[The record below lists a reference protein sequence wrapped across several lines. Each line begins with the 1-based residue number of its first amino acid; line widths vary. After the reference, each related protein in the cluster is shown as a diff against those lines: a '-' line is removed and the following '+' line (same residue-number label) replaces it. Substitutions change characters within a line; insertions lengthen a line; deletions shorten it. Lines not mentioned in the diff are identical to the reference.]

1 MSTSPVTRRRS
12 LRLQEKHENK
22 IEDNEFQNGED
33 EELIDE
39 LDQNEAD
46 LNIKKIY
53 PSLNEELSSV
63 KRTTKKQSKKDLKEK
78 EKKPSP
84 KEKKSTPKR
93 KQKDEEKKDEETNWL
108 RIAFWFLV
116 AIAASYLL
124 YFNFPGKTIHT
135 NEWELF
141 RQEFELIKNNFSKV
155 IPESG
160 FRRLNSQVR
169 RILKDQDYSYPSLV
183 LILGSEQQKHITKC
197 LAKRYVEA
205 ISNSYRQKFIII
217 DGSSDGKN
225 EIINKFNQSFE
236 ANNYHVILVENL
248 EAIPTND
255 VMIFHRFT
263 DHENAIYRRAIIVL
277 TAYTPEK
284 IVLQG
289 NKRTEMDELASKMF
303 NEKWKDLVEDQ
314 RAALLSRLTPS
325 VVTVLYDGL
334 NKNYCN

>member
-1 MSTSPVTRRRS
+1 MIR
-12 LRLQEKHENK
+12 
-22 IEDNEFQNGED
+22 
-33 EELIDE
+33 
-39 LDQNEAD
+39 
-46 LNIKKIY
+46 
-53 PSLNEELSSV
+53 
-63 KRTTKKQSKKDLKEK
+63 
-78 EKKPSP
+78 
-84 KEKKSTPKR
+84 
-93 KQKDEEKKDEETNWL
+93 
-108 RIAFWFLV
+108 
-116 AIAASYLL
+116 
-124 YFNFPGKTIHT
+124 
-135 NEWELF
+135 
-141 RQEFELIKNNFSKV
+141 NNFNNV
-155 IPESG
+155 IPEPG

-183 LILGSEQQKHITKC
+183 LIIGSEQQKHITEC
-197 LAKRYVEA
+197 LAKQYVEA

-217 DGSSDGKN
+217 DGSRDGKN
-225 EIINKFNQSFE
+225 EIINKFNQSFHV
-236 ANNYHVILVENL
+236 NNYHVILVENL

-289 NKRTEMDELASKMF
+289 NKTTEMDELASKMF

-325 VVTVLYDGL
+325 VITVLYDGL